1 MKKLFLT
8 VLTGSLLVACT
19 QTSEPC
25 PSNDEVVGYNYLV
38 ENFPGIE
45 VGNQTDVE
53 TWLEYLGHLN
63 DKDLEAMA
71 SLEADSIEIYTTDG
85 RLVIGSQTHVDKLSG
100 WIYDTDITWKPVW
113 GLAVKPKGS
122 EGDGSFVMA
131 ASDLKVVQEDTV
143 VRMNHMFNA
152 WIDEGKV
159 QAIWIYKREFTQK
172 ELNMITAAEAKEEQ
186 NEKDTICTYYKLGS
200 RRLSDA
206 GR

>member
-1 MKKLFLT
+1 MKNLFFT

-45 VGNQTDVE
+45 VGNQADVE

-85 RLVIGSQTHVDKLSG
+85 RLVIGSQTHVDKLSE
-100 WIYDTDITWKPVW
+100 WIYDTDMTWKPVW

-122 EGDGSFVMA
+122 EGNGSFVMA
-131 ASDLKVVQEDTV
+131 ASDLKVVQKDTV

-159 QAIWIYKREFTQK
+159 QAIWIYKREFTPK

-186 NEKDTICTYYKLGS
+186 NEKDTFCINYKLGS

>member
-1 MKKLFLT
+1 MKNLLFS

-45 VGNQTDVE
+45 VGNQSDVE

-85 RLVIGSQTHVDKLSG
+85 RLVIGSQTHVDKLSE

-186 NEKDTICTYYKLGS
+186 NEKDTIGTNCKLGS

-206 GR
+206 GK